1 MHTKKMIALLGCCLL
16 LQAAYAQ
23 KTAERP
29 KIVIG
34 MMVDQM
40 RWDFLYRYGQRYTQG
55 GFKRMLREGFSCEN
69 TLINYAPT
77 VTACG
82 HSSVYTG
89 SVPAVHG
96 IIDNGWYS
104 RELKREVYC
113 AEDTTVQPVGIPGT
127 KGGMSP
133 RNMQVTTITDELRV
147 ATGFES
153 KVVGFA
159 LKDRGAI
166 FPAGHSANAAF
177 WYDGGSGKVVT
188 SSYYMKELPAWVQ
201 QFNDKKLPEKLLANG
216 WNTMYPVASY
226 KLSEADNKDYENKFG
241 HEAAP
246 VFPHQFKGKENSS
259 VRSTPYGNTLTFE
272 FAKAAIEGYNLGGGQ
287 VTDFLAVSFSSPDAV
302 GHQFGPNS
310 IEVEDVYLR
319 MDKELEA
326 FFSWLDQRFGKN
338 NYLFFITA
346 DHGVSHSPGYLEEK
360 KLPTGLIN
368 GKAAVA
374 AVNKTVE
381 ARFGVP
387 DAVLDISAYQ
397 VYLNRKAFAEKG
409 IDMSLV
415 EKTVVQVLK
424 EQPGV
429 AAAIP
434 LSSLGSAAIPEP
446 AKTMFINGY
455 NEERGGDVLVV
466 YKSGWKDGSRNG
478 ATHGLWYPYDA
489 HIPLVWMGWGIKP
502 GKTHRTTGMTDIAPT
517 LAALLHIQMPSG
529 NVGQVVTE
537 LFR

>member
-1 MHTKKMIALLGCCLL
+1 MHTKKMMTLLGCCLL
-16 LQAAYAQ
+16 LQATYAQ
-23 KTAERP
+23 KAAERP

-55 GFKRMLREGFSCEN
+55 GFKRLLREGFSCEN
-69 TLINYAPT
+69 TLIDYAPT

-104 RELKREVYC
+104 RELKREMYC
-113 AEDTTVQPVGIPGT
+113 AEDSTVQPVGIPGA

-133 RNMQVTTITDELRV
+133 RNLQVTTITDELRV

-188 SSYYMKELPAWVQ
+188 STYYMKELPAWVQ

-216 WNTMYPVASY
+216 WNTMYPLASY
-226 KLSEADNKDYENKFG
+226 KLSEADNKDYENKFV
-241 HEAAP
+241 HEQAP
-246 VFPHQFKGKENSS
+246 VFPHQFKGRENSS

-272 FAKAAIEGYNLGGGQ
+272 FAKAAIEGYGLGGGQ

-319 MDKELEA
+319 LDKELDA
-326 FFSWLDQRFGKN
+326 FFAWLDQRFGKN

-374 AVNKTVE
+374 AVNKAVE

-387 DAVLDISAYQ
+387 GAVLDISAYQ

-409 IDMSLV
+409 IDMGVV

-429 AAAIP
+429 ATAIP
-434 LSSLGSAAIPEP
+434 LSLLGSAAIPEP

-517 LAALLHIQMPSG
+517 LAALLHLQMPSG

-537 LFR
+537 LFK

>member
-1 MHTKKMIALLGCCLL
+1 MYKQKILALMGCCLL
-16 LQAAYAQ
+16 LQGAYAQ
-23 KTAERP
+23 KQAERP
-29 KIVIG
+29 KIVVG

-40 RWDFLYRYGQRYTQG
+40 RWDFLYRYGQRYGTG
-55 GFKRMLREGFSCEN
+55 GFKRLLREGFSCEN

-82 HSSVYTG
+82 HTSVYTG

-96 IIDNGWYS
+96 IIDNGWYN
-104 RELKREVYC
+104 RALKREIYC
-113 AEDTTVQPVGIPGT
+113 AEDSTVKPVGIA
-127 KGGMSP
+127 KGMGMSP

-153 KVVGFA
+153 KVIGFA

-166 FPAGHSANAAF
+166 FPAGHTANAAF

-188 SSYYMKELPAWVQ
+188 STYYMEELPDWVQ
-201 QFNDKKLPEKLLANG
+201 RFNSLKLPEQYLANG
-216 WNTMYPVASY
+216 WNTLHPVTTY

-241 HEAAP
+241 HETQP

-259 VRSTPYGNTLTFE
+259 VRSTPFGNTLTFE
-272 FAKAAIEGYNLGGGQ
+272 FAKAAIEGYGLGNGKA
-287 VTDFLAVSFSSPDAV
+287 TDFLAVSFSSPDAV

-319 MDKELEA
+319 MDKELEG
-326 FFSWLDQRFGKN
+326 FFNWLDQRFGKN

-346 DHGVSHSPGYLEEK
+346 DHGVSHSPGYLQEK
-360 KLPTGLIN
+360 RLPTGLIN
-368 GKAAVA
+368 GKAAIA
-374 AVNKTVE
+374 AVNKALE
-381 ARFGVP
+381 AQFGVP
-387 DAVLDISAYQ
+387 EGVLDVSAYQ
-397 VYLNRKAFAEKG
+397 LYLNRKAFADRS
-409 IDMSLV
+409 IDLAVV
-415 EKTVVQVLK
+415 EKTAVQVLK
-424 EQPGV
+424 QQPGI
-429 AAAIP
+429 ATAIP
-434 LSSLGSAAIPEP
+434 LSQVGAAAVPEP

-455 NEERGGDVLVV
+455 NEERGGDVLIV
-466 YKSGWKDGSRNG
+466 YKPGWKDGSRNG

-489 HIPLVWMGWGIKP
+489 HIPLVWMGWGVRP

-529 NVGQVVTE
+529 NIGQVVTE
-537 LFR
+537 LFK